1 MKRVLR
7 YQCNG
12 ANRKDEAERCLDA
25 KTHEVR
31 PPLSP
36 TFIEYWKSSAD
47 TDTSSSTRV
56 GHQLIPSEVLIEAR
70 SHASATG
77 CGSYIAGALKCNPG
91 CPPEPG

>member
-36 TFIEYWKSSAD
+36 TFIE
-47 TDTSSSTRV
+47 
-56 GHQLIPSEVLIEAR
+56 
-70 SHASATG
+70 
-77 CGSYIAGALKCNPG
+77 
-91 CPPEPG
+91 